1 MLVQPGTIC
10 AGLCQ
15 NVFYGEYCLW
25 GIFLWEILG
34 GRKIFWCLNCWEDCQ
49 DDCCDD
55 CQENC

>member
-15 NVFYGEYCLW
+15 NVFYGEYFLW
-25 GIFLWEILG
+25 GILG